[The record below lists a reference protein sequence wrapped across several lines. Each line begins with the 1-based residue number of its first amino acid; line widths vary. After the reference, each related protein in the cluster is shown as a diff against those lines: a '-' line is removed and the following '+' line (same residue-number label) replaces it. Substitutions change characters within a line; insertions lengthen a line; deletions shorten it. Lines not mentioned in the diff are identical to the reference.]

1 MQQGFSKYHS
11 YVDFKSGYTSLK
23 TGCNLSADMAR
34 GCGPGARAPGSGQ
47 APRAKGPGARG
58 QGPRAKVKG
67 LGPGASSSQSWRT
80 NFAPLLPHFL
90 PHFCPTFGIFVLFP
104 GSGGN
109 TVQKSQKTHGSSAS
123 RTYRKTLLPQIL
135 VSVFG
140 RIWRGRIW
148 YLEWTPL

>member
-23 TGCNLSADMAR
+23 TGCNVSADMAR

-67 LGPGASSSQSWRT
+67 LGPGASGHGPW
-80 NFAPLLPHFL
+80 A
-90 PHFCPTFGIFVLFP
+90 
-104 GSGGN
+104 GG
-109 TVQKSQKTHGSSAS
+109 QGWAG
-123 RTYRKTLLPQIL
+123 P
-135 VSVFG
+135 
-140 RIWRGRIW
+140 
-148 YLEWTPL
+148 